1 MLDYPQVALD
11 FMNRDHA
18 EFIELRKELLGLLT
32 RQAADAEVDALL
44 DKLLRHTR
52 RHFAEEERLMQAA
65 QFPPYL
71 MHKTEHDRVLADME
85 SRIAQWRQQRDAG
98 ALRQYAEEALADW
111 FTGHVG
117 MMDLVTAK
125 FIAAQQKAA

>member
-1 MLDYPQVALD
+1 MPGYPQVALD

-18 EFIELRKELLGLLT
+18 EFVELRKELLGSLT
-32 RQAADAEVDALL
+32 RQAADTEVDVLL
-44 DKLLRHTR
+44 DELLRHTR
-52 RHFAEEERLMQAA
+52 QHFAEEERLMQAA
-65 QFPPYL
+65 QFPPYP

-85 SRIAQWRQQRDAG
+85 SRVAQWRQQRDAG
-98 ALRQYAEEALADW
+98 ALRRYAEEALGDW
-111 FTGHVG
+111 FIGHVG